1 MDTGAQLELG
11 SFALTHQVSCATV
24 CWEPA
29 SPTTSGS
36 YKSRTELIQ
45 RSLIVL
51 SHSSESIVNNNKLS
65 SPAMDERIKELSV
78 EQSTAFQRPGS
89 VETTAPSESN
99 RV

>member
-1 MDTGAQLELG
+1 MNGCNVNERNVN
-11 SFALTHQVSCATV
+11 SESNV
-24 CWEPA
+24 
-29 SPTTSGS
+29 
-36 YKSRTELIQ
+36 
-45 RSLIVL
+45 
-51 SHSSESIVNNNKLS
+51 SESIVNNNKLS